1 MKTRKVSSKI
11 NKNKTLTKAEGEI
24 NSTVS
29 LEKNLLFKAEK
40 FVLMVSCLEFY
51 NTLKIKLNKILFG
64 SSF

>member
-29 LEKNLLFKAEK
+29 LEKNFIVQSEK
-40 FVLMVSCLEFY
+40 VCSYGFMP
-51 NTLKIKLNKILFG
+51 
-64 SSF
+64 